1 MPLDLTSRYVNK
13 LAQRV
18 ADSVSFEKVTR
29 IEDVIPEGIERT
41 AINVRIPFC
50 AFKCTYCALPGQS
63 YDERQANIFLA
74 AVQEELRL
82 YSAYLHKPKIER
94 LYISGGTPSLMHEK
108 LEFLGKLVEEQF
120 NKPPTIAMEAS
131 PADLT
136 PDVLENLR
144 SAGITQISIG
154 VQTFDE
160 EVLKK
165 QLGRNITKER
175 MVETLRQVMSSGF
188 EYVNI
193 DLMFSMPGQTKETL
207 ARDLEIAADLGVH
220 GVSTYPLMLLE
231 YTQMTKR
238 VRRDSVS
245 KGSDAPLQD
254 PNREREQY
262 QQILDSLRPHGY
274 KMRAIWSFSKRPEAY
289 EGPYEH
295 SQFIG
300 IGPRAWGMLGSSLTL
315 NTSNVFDYL
324 ARLEEGFIPLYA
336 YSPIRAHAT
345 GSFARCLYRG
355 KISKSEVRELSEED
369 SRISRYVYLM
379 RFLGLVRDEGDSL
392 VLTDK
397 ALALG
402 SSATKRIAMATL
414 EKTNVMIRES
424 SAIAKEEGQ
433 APMGQQEFVALS

>member
-1 MPLDLTSRYVNK
+1 MPLDLTQRYVNK

-18 ADSVSFEKVTR
+18 ADSVSFERVSR
-29 IEDVIPEGIERT
+29 IEDVIPELIDRT

-82 YSAYLHKPKIER
+82 YSDYLHKPKIER
-94 LYISGGTPSLMHEK
+94 LYISGGTPSLMHDK
-108 LEFLGKLVEEQF
+108 LELLGKLVEEQF

-136 PDVLENLR
+136 PEVLENLR

-274 KMRAIWSFSKRPEAY
+274 KMRAIWSFSKIPEAY

-295 SQFIG
+295 SQFLG

-355 KISKSEVRELSEED
+355 KISKAEVRELAEED
-369 SRISRYVYLM
+369 PKISRYAYLM

-424 SAIAKEEGQ
+424 SALAKEEGQ
-433 APMGQQEFVALS
+433 APMAQQEFVALS

>member
-1 MPLDLTSRYVNK
+1 LSLDLTQRYVNK

-18 ADSVSFEKVTR
+18 ADSVSFERVGH
-29 IEDVIPEGIERT
+29 IEDVIPDDIQRT

-50 AFKCTYCALPGQS
+50 AFKCSYCALPGQS

-82 YSAYLHKPKIER
+82 YSLYLKRPKIER

-108 LEFLGKLVEEQF
+108 LEILATLVEENF

-136 PDVLENLR
+136 TEVLDNLR
-144 SAGITQISIG
+144 AAGISQISIG

-160 EVLKK
+160 EVLQK
-165 QLGRNITKER
+165 QLGRNITKKR
-175 MVETLRQVMSSGF
+175 MIETLRQVMSSGF
-188 EYVNI
+188 DYVNI

-207 ARDLEIAADLGVH
+207 AKDLEIASELGVH
-220 GVSTYPLMLLE
+220 GISTYPLMLLE
-231 YTQMTKR
+231 YTQMTKK
-238 VRRDSVS
+238 VRRDAARA
-245 KGSDAPLQD
+245 GSEAQLQD
-254 PNREREQY
+254 PGKEREQY

-300 IGPRAWGMLGSSLTL
+300 IGPRAWGMVGSCLTL

-324 ARLEEGFIPLYA
+324 ARLEEGFLPLYA
-336 YSPIRAHAT
+336 YSPIHAHAT
-345 GSFARCLYRG
+345 GSFARYLYKGR
-355 KISKSEVRELSEED
+355 ISKAEAKELSEED
-369 SRISRYVYLM
+369 SKISRYLYLM
-379 RFLGLVRDEGDSL
+379 RFLGLVRDEGEHL

-402 SSATKRIAMATL
+402 SSATKKIAMATL
-414 EKTNVMIRES
+414 EKTNLMIRES
-424 SAIAKEEGQ
+424 SSLGKEEGQ
-433 APMGQQEFVALS
+433 APMAQQEFVALS

>member
-1 MPLDLTSRYVNK
+1 MPLDLTQRYVNK

-29 IEDVIPEGIERT
+29 IEDVIPEGIGRT

-82 YSAYLHKPKIER
+82 YSYYLKKPRIDR

-108 LEFLGKLVEEQF
+108 LEFLGQLVEESF
-120 NKPPTIAMEAS
+120 NKPPVIAMEAS

-136 PDVLENLR
+136 PEVLENLR
-144 SAGITQISIG
+144 KAGISQISIG

-160 EVLKK
+160 QVLRK
-165 QLGRNITKER
+165 QLGRNITKDK
-175 MVETLRQVMSSGF
+175 MVEVLRQVMSAGF
-188 EYVNI
+188 DYVNI

-207 ARDLEIAADLGVH
+207 AKDLEIAADLGVH

-231 YTQMTKR
+231 YTQMTKK
-238 VRRDSVS
+238 VRRDNAS
-245 KGSDAPLQD
+245 KGNEIALQD
-254 PNREREQY
+254 PIQEKEQY

-274 KMRAIWSFSKRPEAY
+274 KMRAIWSFSKKPEAY

-295 SQFIG
+295 SQFVG

-315 NTSNVFDYL
+315 NTSNIFDYL
-324 ARLEEGFIPLYA
+324 ARLEEGFLPLYA

-355 KISKSEVRELSEED
+355 SISKAEVRELAEED
-369 SRISRYVYLM
+369 SKISRYVHLM
-379 RFLGLVRDEGDSL
+379 RLLGLVRDEGEHL

-414 EKTNVMIRES
+414 EKTNAMIRES
-424 SAIAKEEGQ
+424 AASAKEEGQ
-433 APMGQQEFVALS
+433 EPMAQQEFVALS

>member
-1 MPLDLTSRYVNK
+1 MDITSRYVSK

-18 ADSVSFEKVTR
+18 ADSVSFEKVAR
-29 IEDVIPEGIERT
+29 IEDVIPESVTRT

-63 YDERQANIFLA
+63 YDERQADIFLA

-82 YSAYLHKPKIER
+82 WAGYLRRPAIER
-94 LYISGGTPSLMHEK
+94 LYISGGTPSLMHDR
-108 LEFLGKLVEEQF
+108 LAVLSDLVKEQF
-120 NKPPTIAMEAS
+120 NRPPTIAMEAS

-136 PDVLENLR
+136 PEVMENLR
-144 SAGITQISIG
+144 DAGISQISIG

-160 EVLKK
+160 AVLRK
-165 QLGRNITKER
+165 QLGRNITRER

-188 EYVNI
+188 DYVNI
-193 DLMFSMPGQTKETL
+193 DLMFSMPGQTKESL
-207 ARDLEIAADLGVH
+207 AKDLETAADLGVH
-220 GVSTYPLMLLE
+220 GISTYPLMLLE
-231 YTQMTKR
+231 YTQMTKK
-238 VRRDSVS
+238 VRRESPS
-245 KGSDAPLQD
+245 QGDAPLQD
-254 PNREREQY
+254 PAREREQY

-274 KMRAIWSFSKRPEAY
+274 RMRAIWSFSKRPEAY

-300 IGPRAWGMLGSSLTL
+300 IGPRAWGMLGNSLTL

-324 ARLEEGFIPLYA
+324 GRLEEGFLPLYA
-336 YSPIRAHAT
+336 HSPMRAHAT

-355 KISKSEVRELSEED
+355 RISKAEARELAEED
-369 SRISRYVYLM
+369 SRITRYVYLM

-392 VLTDK
+392 ALTDK

-414 EKTNVMIRES
+414 EKTNTMIRES
-424 SAIAKEEGQ
+424 ASLGKSEGQ
-433 APMGQQEFVALS
+433 APVAQQEFVALS

>member
-1 MPLDLTSRYVNK
+1 LPLDLTQRYVNK

-29 IEDVIPEGIERT
+29 IEDVIPEMVERT

-82 YSAYLHKPKIER
+82 YSQYLEKPKIER
-94 LYISGGTPSLMHEK
+94 LYISGGTPSLMHDK
-108 LEFLGKLVEEQF
+108 LEILATLVEENF
-120 NKPPTIAMEAS
+120 NKPPIIAMEAS

-136 PDVLENLR
+136 PEVLSNLR
-144 SAGITQISIG
+144 KAGISQISIG

-160 EVLKK
+160 QVLRK
-165 QLGRNITKER
+165 QLGRNITKQK
-175 MVETLRQVMSSGF
+175 MVETLRLVMSSGF
-188 EYVNI
+188 DYVNI

-207 ARDLEIAADLGVH
+207 AKDLETAAELGVH

-238 VRRDSVS
+238 VKRDSAS
-245 KGSDAPLQD
+245 KAAGPLQD
-254 PNREREQY
+254 PGQEKGQY

-300 IGPRAWGMLGSSLTL
+300 VGPRAWGMLGSSLTL

-324 ARLEEGFIPLYA
+324 ARLEEGFLPLYA

-355 KISKSEVRELSEED
+355 KISKAEVRDLSED
-369 SRISRYVYLM
+369 DPRISRYIFLM
-379 RFLGLVRDEGDSL
+379 RFLGLVREEGEDL

-414 EKTNVMIRES
+414 EKTNAMIRES
-424 SAIAKEEGQ
+424 AALVKEEAQ
-433 APMGQQEFVALS
+433 MPLAQQEFVALS